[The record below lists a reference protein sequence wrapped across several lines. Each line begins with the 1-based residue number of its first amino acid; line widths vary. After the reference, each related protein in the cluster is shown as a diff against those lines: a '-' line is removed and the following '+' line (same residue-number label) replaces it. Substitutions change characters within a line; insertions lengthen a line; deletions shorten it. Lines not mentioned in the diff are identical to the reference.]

1 MSAINKT
8 VSPWLITEYRIH
20 YADWN
25 NFDTATLLLAHA
37 MASQHLSSY
46 PLSTFPAV
54 IDGHS
59 IKQVAVTK
67 FILYI
72 VGNSSALM
80 FESDE

>member
-46 PLSTFPAV
+46 PLSTFPAA

-67 FILYI
+67 FILRT